1 MSVTIKTSYQE
12 HEARPANIA
21 KDAMW
26 ISQNRVALY
35 EQYGD
40 CVLLIYHEQVIG
52 KGESVPE
59 AIADAE
65 SRMQDETGVITPIV
79 KYLSSP
85 YRIGVLREKK
95 DRYLSFS

>member
-1 MSVTIKTSYQE
+1 MAVTVKTSYQE
-12 HEARPANIA
+12 HEPRPENIA
-21 KDAMW
+21 KDALW
-26 ISQNRVALY
+26 TSQNRIALY

-59 AIADAE
+59 AVANAE
-65 SRMQDETGVITPIV
+65 NRLSAETGIITPIV

-85 YRIGVLREKK
+85 NRIGVLRQK
-95 DRYLSFS
+95 LI